1 MGSSELAS
9 NENDCKIT
17 EEKGQSGERSLLLH
31 GLESDWVE
39 EEMMQEDEEF
49 IRDVIEQ
56 KVRKSLLKAGVKKKI
71 QLLDVYRWTEGP
83 HHRSMPP
90 VVIIFKLR

>member
-1 MGSSELAS
+1 M
-9 NENDCKIT
+9 
-17 EEKGQSGERSLLLH
+17 LLH

-56 KVRKSLLKAGVKKKI
+56 KVRKSLLKAGVKKK
-71 QLLDVYRWTEGP
+71 VGN
-83 HHRSMPP
+83 
-90 VVIIFKLR
+90 LRCG